1 MMVSNMT
8 LNEKN
13 ELLTTLWNAPSV
25 TLHGVKDGVAS
36 SIDRG
41 QAVDDYEVALYDS
54 YQFLLPYETD
64 DDLLLFSAEDLE
76 TFARTW

>member
-8 LNEKN
+8 LREKI
-13 ELLTTLWNAPSV
+13 ELLATLWGDSSV

-36 SIDRG
+36 SIDRD

-76 TFARTW
+76 LFARAW